1 MQKRFMDKMVGFLL
15 GGVIGAAI
23 GYLTAPRSGSKTRSM
38 LNEKGKDTLDRM
50 VGRYQETRDQA
61 EEMVS
66 DANREITGR
75 ATRLKKIGRKVMDR
89 ERKVIQQGVQEA
101 KHAVSA

>member
-23 GYLTAPRSGSKTRSM
+23 GYLTAPRSGTKTRSM

-50 VGRYQETRDQA
+50 VGRYQETRNQA
-61 EEMVS
+61 EDMVS
-66 DANREITGR
+66 DVNREVTGR
-75 ATRLKKIGRKVMDR
+75 ATRLKKVGRKIIDR
-89 ERKVIQQGVQEA
+89 ERKVIQQGVHEA
-101 KHAVSA
+101 KQAVSA